1 MFCGFGI
8 KLRFCCATLITE
20 KSNNK
25 VSILYF
31 IGVVFVWLK
40 LNKKTAHCCA
50 VFIICVEK
58 DYFPSSAI
66 FASTSKSS
74 PSKTFSSV
82 VSLPSTIVVK
92 ITVAFT
98 FPFASFTLVTLMSLI
113 SALS

>member
-8 KLRFCCATLITE
+8 KLRVCCATLITE

-31 IGVVFVWLK
+31 IGVVFVSLK

-50 VFIICVEK
+50 VFIISVEK

-82 VSLPSTIVVK
+82 VSLPSTFLVMV
-92 ITVAFT
+92 TVALT
-98 FPFASFTLVTLMSLI
+98 FPLASFSFLTLI
-113 SALS
+113 STIS

>member
-20 KSNNK
+20 ISNNK
-25 VSILYF
+25 VKILYF

-40 LNKKTAHCCA
+40 LNKKTAHCCT
-50 VFIICVEK
+50 VFTIYVEK

-82 VSLPSTIVVK
+82 VSLPSTILVK
-92 ITVAFT
+92 VTVAFT
-98 FPFASFTLVTLMSLI
+98 FPLASFTFLTSMLMI
-113 SALS
+113 S